1 MDRFEDTP
9 GLFGSGAGIGTSANV
24 SCDWCG
30 AKYEGREREDG
41 EPLEDNVSIGLANFG
56 GLEICDCCFEKVE
69 DAVLA
74 RMGDIIPW
82 FARSLKAKRASLE
95 RFEGMVSE
103 ALRAAQGG

>member
-56 GLEICDCCFEKVE
+56 GLEICDCCFERWRTPSSPGWVTSSP
-69 DAVLA
+69 
-74 RMGDIIPW
+74 GSP
-82 FARSLKAKRASLE
+82 
-95 RFEGMVSE
+95 GH
-103 ALRAAQGG
+103 